1 MNLLIRGQPCQLQIG
16 STTNRYI
23 IGPEGTLEDKMI
35 NYQEKKVKDKEEL
48 NISMKEWQI
57 LNVPSAQCIGW
68 ITLILIDAST
78 RVAKSL

>member
-1 MNLLIRGQPCQLQIG
+1 MHLLIRGQPCQLQIG

-23 IGPEGTLEDKMI
+23 IGPEGTLI

-68 ITLILIDAST
+68 ITLILIYAST